1 MAPILAVFTS
11 YPSAGKSAISA
22 FLQKELGFNVLGY
35 DNVREQLYGR
45 SFADLTTEERARI
58 WPEINRRK
66 ITMLS
71 TGLDVAMDSTHRS
84 NSSRRISLDTAY
96 QGEEIPVDKYLIIL
110 RVDRRELERRE
121 LSRRGD
127 LREIEYCD
135 ADWEEP
141 EPHPRGYCV
150 IEYVNNTPDDL
161 QKIRNDLALKF
172 EKSNGLMVPV
182 KT

>member
-22 FLQKELGFNVLGY
+22 FLQKELGFKVLGY
-35 DNVREQLYGR
+35 DDVREQMYGKP
-45 SFADLTTEERARI
+45 FADLSKEERTKI
-58 WPEINRRK
+58 WPEINSWK

-71 TGLDVAMDSTHRS
+71 TGLNVAMDSTHRS
-84 NSSRRISLDTAY
+84 NLRRRISLDTAY
-96 QGEEIPVDKYLIIL
+96 RGTEIPADKYLVVL
-110 RVDRRELERRE
+110 RVSRRVLESREL
-121 LSRRGD
+121 LRRGD

-141 EPHPRGYCV
+141 EPHPQGYCV
-150 IEYVNNTPDDL
+150 IEYVNDTPDDL
-161 QKIRNDLALKF
+161 RKIQNDLALKF
-172 EKSNGLMVPV
+172 EKSNGLWVPV